1 MGIRE
6 PLGAG
11 EEEGD
16 MFTTSE
22 IHNGII
28 KGALVLGILSAAGFG
43 MPVLSTAAESAN
55 KLVSE
60 EEFSALFEP
69 AEPAAATETGTSDI
83 KKRGLAKVPRPG
95 FDSKKRETATYVLF
109 ETGSVL
115 LKTPD
120 SFHQLDNAGRAFKR
134 ALEVGKTDKWV
145 IEIAGHTDNV
155 GSAQNNLKLSQER
168 AEAIRQ
174 YLIQTYGLPQN
185 LVVAKGYGDT
195 QPITSNETAE
205 GRDQNRRVVFK
216 VTHRTATD
224 SQ

>member
-1 MGIRE
+1 MI
-6 PLGAG
+6 
-11 EEEGD
+11 
-16 MFTTSE
+16 TTWGL
-22 IHNGII
+22 NQN
-28 KGALVLGILSAAGFG
+28 VLKSILLAGILSAAGLG
-43 MPVLSTAAESAN
+43 VAVPSQAADSAN

-69 AEPAAATETGTSDI
+69 TDSSAATADTNPTDTV

-95 FDSKKRETATYVLF
+95 IDSKKRETATYVLF

-115 LKTPD
+115 LKTPE

-155 GSAQNNLKLSQER
+155 GAPQSNLRLSQER

-174 YLIQTYGLPQN
+174 YLVQTYGLPKN
-185 LVVAKGYGDT
+185 LVIAKGYGDS
-195 QPITSNETAE
+195 QPIVSNDTIE
-205 GRDQNRRVVFK
+205 GREQNRRVVFK
-216 VTHRTATD
+216 VTQRTAAE